1 MDRLDELF
9 RMQAAFD
16 EEVARRRQLTY
27 DPATWVQKEVLAMVS
42 ELAEILD
49 EVNFK
54 WWKDPKPVDKGR
66 LTEELVDL
74 LHFFLSTCL
83 KVGIGPDELFEAYRA
98 KNLENFRRIR
108 GESDRPGYYAP
119 PLDGEAAL
127 PYLEAKPL
135 ASGPGAFQSP
145 PPGASPDGRRR
156 RSVFQRPLIL
166 PRRLT
171 FVPWSVT
178 VPFLFLLGCLAGSP
192 WPGAAASWEGQAA
205 WEGEWDGPGPPL
217 HRLLWEAAGP
227 LAPPGWGAAARLVVE
242 RPGPAEEDRLAEG
255 RLALTAPALQ
265 LQLLYDQAHLASG
278 DPLALIS
285 GGRRNPQQP
294 ALTLEVASR
303 HWDLTLQGVRQIDN
317 PGPDG
322 DLAAA
327 RLQGWWSGG
336 RTALTLF
343 RLETGLLGGVQPP
356 NPANR
361 GLLQELASVEGYVEA
376 GPVEVGLQ
384 LVHTRTAGWEQR
396 PLGPV
401 QARGARLVRLRS
413 LPWRPSERLRLEGG
427 LFQTDGGF
435 RSLAAREQRLP
446 PDAAGFWTDLRLRS
460 GPWRWENR
468 FLHARLGGGGHHWEG
483 ELRSRLT
490 WGGLTWSAGLEGK
503 RVASGAGLE
512 ATQQL
517 ELGVGRSGP
526 LGGDLAGWA

>member
-1 MDRLDELF
+1 M
-9 RMQAAFD
+9 
-16 EEVARRRQLTY
+16 
-27 DPATWVQKEVLAMVS
+27 
-42 ELAEILD
+42 
-49 EVNFK
+49 
-54 WWKDPKPVDKGR
+54 
-66 LTEELVDL
+66 
-74 LHFFLSTCL
+74 
-83 KVGIGPDELFEAYRA
+83 
-98 KNLENFRRIR
+98 
-108 GESDRPGYYAP
+108 
-119 PLDGEAAL
+119 
-127 PYLEAKPL
+127 
-135 ASGPGAFQSP
+135 
-145 PPGASPDGRRR
+145 
-156 RSVFQRPLIL
+156 FQRPLIL

-361 GLLQELASVEGYVEA
+361 GLLQELASVEGYVEV

-517 ELGVGRSGP
+517 ELGVGRSGRWEVTWRGGP
-526 LGGDLAGWA
+526 ETARLVVWSRLGRTGVEGRIGWDRVYGGTLRLELRRRETPWWRVVWKARVEREPDRALFVEAGADLAQGWFASLAVGRWDRGRYDALWGWPERLTLTIGRRF